1 MHPQIEN
8 KIKPAQQKHLRTV
21 VIQFEIFHPGRR
33 DPFIREPFI
42 RQIFIPLADIS
53 ANVAAIA
60 ARGPSTKS

>member
-33 DPFIREPFI
+33 DGPFIREI
-42 RQIFIPLADIS
+42 CILLAGKR
-53 ANVAAIA
+53 AIYEILIE
-60 ARGPSTKS
+60 K